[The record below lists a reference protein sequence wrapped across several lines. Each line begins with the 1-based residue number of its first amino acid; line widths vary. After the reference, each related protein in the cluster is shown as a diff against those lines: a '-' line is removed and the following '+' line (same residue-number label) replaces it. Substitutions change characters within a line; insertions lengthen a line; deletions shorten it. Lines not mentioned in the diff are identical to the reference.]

1 MKIERLSENQIR
13 CTLYKAD
20 LADKELLLTELAYGT
35 DKAKELFRE
44 LMQQASNE
52 LGFEV
57 DNIPLMIEA
66 IPVSP
71 ECLVLIITKV
81 EDPDELDT
89 RFSRFTR
96 PLSRDDDDM
105 MEIEDDDMYDIED
118 DMSEG
123 PGGPMDG
130 PMSEGPGGPMDGP
143 MSEGPGG
150 PMDGPMSEG
159 PGGPKSNHGPMH
171 PGAPDGLIEAL
182 GNLAQ
187 GLSALGNRAAMKK
200 GPGAS
205 PKAEESREIFRIYA
219 FKSLDQVILSAKLVT
234 GIYKSENTLYKNPQD
249 SSFYLYMTKDKNTEG
264 EFVRTCNLISEYGS
278 KVRTTYA
285 TPSHM
290 EEHFKL
296 IINGNA
302 LQTLSEL

>member
-81 EDPDELDT
+81 EDPEELDT
-89 RFSRFTR
+89 RFSRFTKPVDEDR
-96 PLSRDDDDM
+96 QEDED
-105 MEIEDDDMYDIED
+105 EDDSDEDIE
-118 DMSEG
+118 M
-123 PGGPMDG
+123 
-130 PMSEGPGGPMDGP
+130 
-143 MSEGPGG
+143 
-150 PMDGPMSEG
+150 
-159 PGGPKSNHGPMH
+159 KTNQ
-171 PGAPDGLIEAL
+171 AADGLIEAL
-182 GNLAQ
+182 GNLAE
-187 GLSALGNRAAMKK
+187 GLSALGANRMTKQVRANAKQAATTQ
-200 GPGAS
+200 
-205 PKAEESREIFRIYA
+205 EVFRIYA
-219 FKSLDQVILSAKLVT
+219 FKSLDQVILSAKLVSN
-234 GIYKSENTLYKNPQD
+234 IYNSENSLYKNPQD
-249 SSFYLYMTKDKNTEG
+249 SKFYLYLTKDRNTDG
-264 EFVRTCNLISEYGS
+264 EFVRTCNLISEYGN
-278 KVRTTYA
+278 KVRATYA

-290 EEHFKL
+290 EEHYKL
-296 IINGNA
+296 IIDADA
-302 LQTLSEL
+302 LQTLAEL

>member
-13 CTLYKAD
+13 CTLYKSD

-66 IPVSP
+66 IPVNQ

-81 EDPDELDT
+81 EDPEELDT

-96 PLSRDDDDM
+96 PVDNSQ
-105 MEIEDDDMYDIED
+105 EDDDSEDEDENNDIA
-118 DMSEG
+118 M
-123 PGGPMDG
+123 M
-130 PMSEGPGGPMDGP
+130 
-143 MSEGPGG
+143 
-150 PMDGPMSEG
+150 
-159 PGGPKSNHGPMH
+159 KNK
-171 PGAPDGLIEAL
+171 AADGLIEAL
-182 GNLAQ
+182 GNLAD
-187 GLSALGNRAAMKK
+187 GLSALGGARIPNNMRAASKQT
-200 GPGAS
+200 ANNQ
-205 PKAEESREIFRIYA
+205 EVFRIYA
-219 FKSLDQVILSAKLVT
+219 FKSLDQVILSAKIVDK
-234 GIYKSENTLYKNPQD
+234 IYDSDNTLYKNPQD
-249 SSFYLYMTKDKNTEG
+249 SKFYLYMTKNRNSDG

-278 KVRTTYA
+278 KIRATYA

-290 EEHFKL
+290 KEHYKL
-296 IINGNA
+296 IIPTNA
-302 LQTLSEL
+302 LQTLADL